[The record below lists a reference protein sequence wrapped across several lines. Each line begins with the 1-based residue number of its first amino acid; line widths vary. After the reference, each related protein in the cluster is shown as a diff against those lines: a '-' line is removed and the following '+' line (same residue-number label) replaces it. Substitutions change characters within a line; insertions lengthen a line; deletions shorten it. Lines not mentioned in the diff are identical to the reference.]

1 MGKTMNIIFRT
12 TNLIPTT
19 SDVRFHARRTFRSAL
34 AVCALAACAFASSA
48 AGQEASTTYRGTTRD
63 PFVKYKPAVRRA
75 PVKKTAAVAKPAPP
89 APTLV
94 ATPQLQA
101 RIDQYKSLKV
111 AAMNA
116 QQPAPK
122 PVTALVLDE
131 VQITG
136 IFRTP
141 RGYAAMIEATPIKL
155 SYVIYPGERFYDGQ
169 LVAVEENRLVFR
181 RDKRFTNGKTETV
194 VETKP
199 LRKGNAVTNEMVQT
213 KSAQPVNNGANDS
226 SIAADAQTPIA
237 NPNPR

>member
-1 MGKTMNIIFRT
+1 MNKIFRT
-12 TNLIPTT
+12 TNANAT
-19 SDVRFHARRTFRSAL
+19 SDICAHARHAFRSVL
-34 AVCALAACAFASSA
+34 AVCALAACGLVSSA
-48 AGQEASTTYRGTTRD
+48 AGQEPSTTYRGTSRD
-63 PFVKYKPAVRRA
+63 PFAKYKPVVRRA
-75 PVKKTAAVAKPAPP
+75 PIKKATAVAVAKPTP
-89 APTLV
+89 ALPSLV
-94 ATPQLQA
+94 VTPQLQA

-181 RDKRFTNGKTETV
+181 REKRFTNGKTESV

-199 LRKGNAVTNEMVQT
+199 LRTGNAVTNEMVQT
-213 KSAQPVNNGANDS
+213 KSAQPVTNGANDS
-226 SIAADAQTPIA
+226 SIAADAQTPNA

>member
-1 MGKTMNIIFRT
+1 MSKTMNITFRT
-12 TNLIPTT
+12 TNANNTT
-19 SDVRFHARRTFRSAL
+19 SDIRTHARRAFRSAL
-34 AVCALAACAFASSA
+34 AVCALAACGFASSA

-75 PVKKTAAVAKPAPP
+75 PVKKAAAVKAAPP

-213 KSAQPVNNGANDS
+213 KSAQPATNGANDS
-226 SIAADAQTPIA
+226 SIAADAQTPNA